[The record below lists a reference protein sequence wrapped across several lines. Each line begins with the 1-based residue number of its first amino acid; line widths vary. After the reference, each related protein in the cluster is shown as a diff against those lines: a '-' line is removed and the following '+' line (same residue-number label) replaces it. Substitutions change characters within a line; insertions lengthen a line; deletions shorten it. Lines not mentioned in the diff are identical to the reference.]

1 MTLKELMRVLPT
13 YVTVH
18 VHDKGGIF
26 AHKGTP
32 GQFVIGPHKD
42 LGDKEVHIAIPLDS
56 YRLEVTV
63 KEVNT

>member
-1 MTLKELMRVLPT
+1 MTLKDLMRVLPP

-18 VHDKGGIF
+18 VHDKEGGF

-32 GQFVIGPHKD
+32 GQFVIGLYKD
-42 LGDKEVHIAIPLDS
+42 LGDKEVHLAIPLDS

-63 KEVNT
+63 KEASK